1 MSEAFA
7 PPAAELD
14 AVRPTRIE
22 VDLDRLSAN
31 LAAIRKH
38 VGAAVM
44 PILKANAYGHGL
56 VVVAQHLENAGADAF
71 GVAVV
76 EEGVSL
82 RQAGVQAPILV
93 LGAVAEGQI
102 AICARHDLTVT
113 APSIEKLRQL
123 ERVAAAEGRRLAVH
137 LKVDTGMERIG
148 VHWYSADAFLQE
160 AARARN
166 LEIEGLYSHLATAD
180 EPDRAFTELQI
191 SRFHQVRER
200 FVDHFGR
207 RPRWSHLANSGA
219 ILQHPEATFDLVRP
233 GLLLYGVYPTP
244 TIPRTVS
251 VTPAL
256 RWSTRVIYF
265 KVVKAG
271 NPVGYGA
278 TWTPEVDT
286 RVITLPVGY
295 GDGYVRRMGGSAR
308 VLLGGRSYPVV
319 GRICMD
325 QMLVDIGRD
334 SAFNG
339 DRVVLLGDSG
349 DQRIGAEDLAVWADT
364 IPWEILANLSVRVP
378 RIYHGGSG

>member
-1 MSEAFA
+1 MSEALA
-7 PPAAELD
+7 PAAAELD
-14 AVRPTRIE
+14 PVRPTRIE

-38 VGAAVM
+38 VGAAGVM

-56 VVVAQHLENAGADAF
+56 VVVAQHLERAGADAF

-82 RQAGVQAPILV
+82 RQAGVQVPILV

-102 AICARHDLTVT
+102 AICARHALTVT

-160 AARARN
+160 AVRARH
-166 LEIEGLYSHLATAD
+166 LDIEGLYSHLATAD
-180 EPDRAFTELQI
+180 EADRTFTEAQI
-191 SRFHQVRER
+191 SRFREVRQR
-200 FVDHFGR
+200 FIDSVGR
-207 RPRWSHLANSGA
+207 PPRWSHLANSGA

-251 VTPAL
+251 VAPAL
-256 RWSTRVIYF
+256 SWSTR
-265 KVVKAG
+265 
-271 NPVGYGA
+271 
-278 TWTPEVDT
+278 
-286 RVITLPVGY
+286 
-295 GDGYVRRMGGSAR
+295 
-308 VLLGGRSYPVV
+308 
-319 GRICMD
+319 
-325 QMLVDIGRD
+325 
-334 SAFNG
+334 
-339 DRVVLLGDSG
+339 
-349 DQRIGAEDLAVWADT
+349 
-364 IPWEILANLSVRVP
+364 
-378 RIYHGGSG
+378 